1 MIEKM
6 GGRPFNEII
15 PDIENESVKIRMRG
29 GKVRNEYYVK
39 ER

>member
-6 GGRPFNEII
+6 GDKPFEEII
-15 PDIENESVKIRMRG
+15 PNIDDEGVKKRMRG
-29 GKVRNEYYVK
+29 GDVRNEYYVK